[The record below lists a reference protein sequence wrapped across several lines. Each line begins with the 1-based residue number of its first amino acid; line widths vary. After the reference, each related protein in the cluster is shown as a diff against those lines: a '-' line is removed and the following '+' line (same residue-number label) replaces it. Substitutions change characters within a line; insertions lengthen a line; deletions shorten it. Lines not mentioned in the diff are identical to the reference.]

1 LPAPS
6 RQRPR
11 KSRAS
16 KVMCSIRKRRFVM
29 LEAVLM
35 GKLRFVKRL
44 FRLAP

>member
-1 LPAPS
+1 MTYEHRGKQYVA
-6 RQRPR
+6 
-11 KSRAS
+11 
-16 KVMCSIRKRRFVM
+16 VRFLM

>member
-1 LPAPS
+1 
-6 RQRPR
+6 
-11 KSRAS
+11 
-16 KVMCSIRKRRFVM
+16 MCQIRKRLLM

>member
-1 LPAPS
+1 
-6 RQRPR
+6 
-11 KSRAS
+11 
-16 KVMCSIRKRRFVM
+16 MCPIRKRQFLM